1 MGKLSKEELI
11 KLIDEVRNMSA
22 CRSDFDSV
30 MNRLEK
36 ETGCAEI
43 GAWLFNPP
51 DGKVYTAKEIVEQLV
66 K

>member
-1 MGKLSKEELI
+1 
-11 KLIDEVRNMSA
+11 
-22 CRSDFDSV
+22 

-43 GAWLFNPP
+43 GTWLFNPP